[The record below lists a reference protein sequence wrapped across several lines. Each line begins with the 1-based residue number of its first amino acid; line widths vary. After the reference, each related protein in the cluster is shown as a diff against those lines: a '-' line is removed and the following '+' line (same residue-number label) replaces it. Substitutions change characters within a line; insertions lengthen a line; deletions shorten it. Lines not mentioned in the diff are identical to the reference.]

1 MDGWKDFFGRMD
13 GWMAVSY
20 KFARSLISIFHRT
33 WADDFPCTIIF
44 FCACFFFFLST
55 HPTLPPLLFPN
66 SLLDC
71 HESVSLISSCL
82 LESKTFL
89 YFSKYKSTSGCQRDK
104 LCCAS
109 TSVGSGFMSEAYQRR
124 WVREEHWLIMILFA
138 SCNYMCRYKS
148 GYKYIIYP
156 AVDQR
161 LENSAGKDDLVC
173 LRCGV
178 ICLLQL

>member
-1 MDGWKDFFGRMD
+1 ML
-13 GWMAVSY
+13 V
-20 KFARSLISIFHRT
+20 
-33 WADDFPCTIIF
+33 
-44 FCACFFFFLST
+44 FFFFLST

-89 YFSKYKSTSGCQRDK
+89 YFSKYKSTFGCQRDK

-173 LRCGV
+173 LLVWCHLFASIV
-178 ICLLQL
+178 SADTKIDIYILCNILYIIY